1 MPIVERL
8 TFIGSQGASLQG
20 RLHIPEGK
28 ARGSILM
35 AHCFTC
41 SKNIHTM
48 TRLAHGF
55 ADAGYAALRF
65 DFTGLGDSDGDF
77 AETSVSAN
85 VADLTRAALTL
96 IQRGYGPCGLVGH
109 SLGGAAA
116 LIAAARLK
124 SVQSIVT
131 IGAPS
136 DPAHVRSL
144 FSESESEIR
153 SHGVAEVCIG
163 GRSFNLAEGFLN
175 DLEDHDLLESVRT
188 LNRPLLVI
196 HAHDDTVVEYAH
208 GRKIYEAAEEPK
220 RLVTLENADH
230 LVTSREDAEIV
241 LRSILEW
248 FDETL

>member
-20 RLHIPEGK
+20 RLHVPEGK

-41 SKNIHTM
+41 SKDIHTM

-55 ADAGYAALRF
+55 AEGGYAALRF
-65 DFTGLGDSDGDF
+65 DFTGLGDSGGDF
-77 AETSVSAN
+77 ADTSVSAN
-85 VADLTRAALTL
+85 VADLTRATLTL

-109 SLGGAAA
+109 SLGGSAA
-116 LIAAARLK
+116 LLAAQRLK
-124 SVQSIVT
+124 TVRSVVT

-136 DPAHVRSL
+136 DPDHVRNL
-144 FSESESEIR
+144 FSDNEQEIR
-153 SHGVAEVCIG
+153 SHGRAEVNIG
-163 GRSFNLAEGFLN
+163 GRSFCLAEGFLN
-175 DLEDHDLLESVRT
+175 DLEEHDVLDAAQN
-188 LNRPLLVI
+188 LNRPLLVV
-196 HAHDDTVVEYAH
+196 HARDDTIVEYAH
-208 GRKIYEAAEEPK
+208 GQKIYDAAKDPK

-230 LVTSREDAEIV
+230 LVTGRDDAEI
-241 LRSILEW
+241 LLTAILDW